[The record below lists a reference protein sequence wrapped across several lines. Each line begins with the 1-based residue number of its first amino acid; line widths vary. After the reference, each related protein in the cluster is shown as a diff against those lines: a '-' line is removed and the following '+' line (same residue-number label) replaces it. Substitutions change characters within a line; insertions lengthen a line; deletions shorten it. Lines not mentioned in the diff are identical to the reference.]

1 MVFQIS
7 TNPGTPGN
15 LPHQI
20 ISGNRHGESLMTK
33 TLDA

>member
-7 TNPGTPGN
+7 TKSATQGN
-15 LPHQI
+15 LPYQTT
-20 ISGNRHGESLMTK
+20 SGNRHGESLMTK